1 MSRAR
6 LAIAGLAMA
15 GVLGGCGVPLQGRA
29 EELPAGVVVAVPT
42 DPTSV
47 VSPTPTAPTP
57 APAVTIVSPARLWF
71 VRDDGLVAVSST
83 MPAGTEKAALLQA
96 LAAGPS
102 DASNAL
108 RTVATDPL
116 TGDALVE
123 LVETSST
130 DDSQPPNVVRIKA
143 AFASLPP
150 AEQVLLLGQVVLT
163 LTGAGAPSV
172 QFVDETGALLAVPLP
187 NGRLQDA
194 PATARDYASL
204 IIQP

>member
-1 MSRAR
+1 MSRTR
-6 LAIAGLAMA
+6 LALASLAMA
-15 GVLGGCGVPLQGRA
+15 GVLGGCGVPLQGSA
-29 EELPAGVVVAVPT
+29 EALPAGVVAVPT
-42 DPTSV
+42 DPTPVASA
-47 VSPTPTAPTP
+47 TPEAPAP

-83 MPAGTEKAALLQA
+83 LPAGTEKATLLEA
-96 LAAGPS
+96 LATGPS
-102 DASNAL
+102 DTSTAM

-123 LVETSST
+123 LVEAAPTNDPQS
-130 DDSQPPNVVRIKA
+130 PNVVRIKA

-187 NGRLQDA
+187 SGRLQDA